1 MDKKNVVVGIG
12 IAMLLAILFLQSGT
26 AYYEFTVET
35 NNTNFTKSDEF
46 TNFSGNESWDNFT
59 GMVEAMYTDVIG
71 NVFYLVI
78 FGVPLLMLWL
88 RQENV
93 IMPIV
98 MGLIVGVAGF
108 SLLPPEYRVVSITF
122 LGLSFAAIAFTIFK
136 SRR

>member
-1 MDKKNVVVGIG
+1 MNKNNVLIGIG
-12 IAMLLAILFLQSGT
+12 IALILAFLLLQSGA
-26 AYYEFTVET
+26 AYYEFDVET
-35 NNTNFTKSDEF
+35 NSTNFTKSDEF

-59 GMVEAMYTDVIG
+59 GMVETMYTDVIG

-78 FGVPLLMLWL
+78 FGVPILMLWI
-88 RQENV
+88 RQDNV

>member
-1 MDKKNVVVGIG
+1 MTNKKNVVVGIG
-12 IAMLLAILFLQSGT
+12 IALILALLLQSSS
-26 AYYEFTVET
+26 AYYEFTQE
-35 NNTNFTKSDEF
+35 NNPVNFTKSEEF
-46 TNFSGNESWDNFT
+46 DNFTGNESWDNFT

-78 FGVPLLMLWL
+78 FGVPILMLWL
-88 RQENV
+88 RQDNV

-122 LGLSFAAIAFTIFK
+122 LGLSFAAIVFTIFK